1 MCRLDESKDAQC
13 WFIWFSRLGIVFS
26 FNGKYNSSR
35 RRDSILCMPKVSKD
49 PTRNGLFNAI
59 ILLLR
64 RQAHELIASSQLK
77 SWRLR
82 FSASFCLKIIFKRS
96 TSTFYMQLQS
106 NSHTMTWVFF
116 RFFQDYYSAHWYK

>member
-26 FNGKYNSSR
+26 FSGKYNSSR
-35 RRDSILCMPKVSKD
+35 RRDGILCMPKVSKD
-49 PTRNGLFNAI
+49 PPRNGLFNAI